1 MDHVDAPREIRDG
14 EELALERL
22 LPYLR
27 EHIPQLGEDI
37 QVSQFPSGHS
47 NLTYF
52 LEDEHRGYV
61 LRRPPHG
68 AQVKSGHDMAREHN
82 ILAALH
88 PVFPKAPRPWV
99 LCEDPEIL
107 GAPFYVMDR
116 VVGVI
121 LRRKLP
127 EGMTMTSE
135 QMAGTCDA
143 LISTLAEIHA
153 VDLDAAGLGDFGRPE
168 GYVSRQ
174 IEGWTRRWGKSKTDD
189 VPEIDQAAA
198 WLAEHMPPE
207 RGATLIHNDFKYDNL
222 VLDPDDLSQVRAV
235 LDWEMATVGDPLMDL
250 GSALGYWVDEDDNP
264 ILHQLA
270 FGPTRLP
277 GNLNREQLVA
287 RYAELSGRDVSDVV
301 FYYVYGL
308 FKIAVIAQQI
318 YYRFKHGHTK
328 DPRFA
333 GLIFAVQA
341 LGQAAANAISTG
353 RLKP

>member
-1 MDHVDAPREIRDG
+1 MHVDAPRPIRDG
-14 EELALERL
+14 EELDLERL

-27 EHIPQLGEDI
+27 EHIPDLGDEV

-52 LEDEHRGYV
+52 LEDERRGYV

-68 AQVKSGHDMAREHN
+68 AQVKSGHDMSREHN
-82 ILAALH
+82 VLAALH
-88 PVFPKAPRPWV
+88 PVFPKAPRPFV

-107 GAPFYVMDR
+107 GAPFYVMER

-127 EGMTMTSE
+127 QGLTLSE
-135 QMAGTCDA
+135 TQMSGTCDA

-153 VDLDAAGLGDFGRPE
+153 VDLEAAGLADFGRPE
-168 GYVSRQ
+168 GYVARQ
-174 IEGWTRRWGKSKTDD
+174 IEGWTRRWGKAKTDEI
-189 VPEIDQAAA
+189 PEIERAAA
-198 WLAEHMPPE
+198 WLADNMPPE

-222 VLDPDDLSQVRAV
+222 VLDPDDLTQVRAV

-250 GSALGYWVDEDDNP
+250 GSALGYWVDADDDP
-264 ILHQLA
+264 ILQQLA
-270 FGPTRLP
+270 FGPTHLP
-277 GNLNREQLVA
+277 GNLDREGVVA
-287 RYAELSGRDVSDVV
+287 RYAELSGRDVSDVL

-318 YYRFKHGHTK
+318 YYRFKHGHTQ

-333 GLIFAVQA
+333 GLIFAVGA
-341 LGQAAANAISTG
+341 LGQSAVAAIESG